1 MIYLQSHLLN
11 ASGYII
17 RRWICSGLVD
27 VNCNSHYSTEQ
38 RMTIMDFLT
47 GDMWNILPFHYPP
60 KPDYIQSHLPRT
72 FILIN
77 EMTNK
82 PLKLSFL
89 STD

>member
-1 MIYLQSHLLN
+1 MICLQSYLLN

-38 RMTIMDFLT
+38 RMTMMNFLT
-47 GDMWNILPFHYPP
+47 GDMWNILPFH
-60 KPDYIQSHLPRT
+60 HLPKRI
-72 FILIN
+72 FILMN